1 MQNFFIYLSSYSLG
15 AARGPHHR
23 SAPENFF
30 IYLYVGPDIR
40 VGNAT
45 MGGDCPGI
53 SLFISTVRSDGLRC
67 RALRMRAIQ
76 NFFIYLSLRCMCA
89 RLLGPETFLTC
100 RFLYL
105 FERAWQGPCDR
116 PATRRSKLWNF
127 FIYLSKRLGGR
138 AIVAVPLIAVLEF
151 LYLFELPHLLRCSGT
166 RRGMLESKNFFIYL
180 KSDIFSEARAPRGET
195 SIFLLLLF

>member
-1 MQNFFIYLSSYSLG
+1 MQNFFIYLSNYSLG

-45 MGGDCPGI
+45 MGGACPGI

-76 NFFIYLSLRCMCA
+76 NFFIYLSLRCMRA
-89 RLLGPETFLTC
+89 RLLNPETFLTGKL
-100 RFLYL
+100 LYS
-105 FERAWQGPCDR
+105 FEQAWQKSCGR
-116 PATRRSKLWNF
+116 PATRRIKYGISL
-127 FIYLSKRLGGR
+127 FI
-138 AIVAVPLIAVLEF
+138 
-151 LYLFELPHLLRCSGT
+151 
-166 RRGMLESKNFFIYL
+166 
-180 KSDIFSEARAPRGET
+180 
-195 SIFLLLLF
+195 

>member
-1 MQNFFIYLSSYSLG
+1 MLKCNNNTIIQYNNTRIQEMQNFFIYLSSHSLG

-23 SAPENFF
+23 NAPENFF

-76 NFFIYLSLRCMCA
+76 NFFIYLSLGCMRA
-89 RLLGPETFLTC
+89 RLVIRETFLT
-100 RFLYL
+100 LI
-105 FERAWQGPCDR
+105 
-116 PATRRSKLWNF
+116 F
-127 FIYLSKRLGGR
+127 FIFLNRHGKGRVVIQQQGGPDYG
-138 AIVAVPLIAVLEF
+138 IS
-151 LYLFELPHLLRCSGT
+151 LF
-166 RRGMLESKNFFIYL
+166 I
-180 KSDIFSEARAPRGET
+180 
-195 SIFLLLLF
+195 

>member
-1 MQNFFIYLSSYSLG
+1 MQNFFIYLSNYSRG

-67 RALRMRAIQ
+67 RALRMTTNARIRVSPTGFKASRQ
-76 NFFIYLSLRCMCA
+76 GSRFYLPLV
-89 RLLGPETFLTC
+89 LGP
-100 RFLYL
+100 
-105 FERAWQGPCDR
+105 AWVTGV
-116 PATRRSKLWNF
+116 
-127 FIYLSKRLGGR
+127 GR
-138 AIVAVPLIAVLEF
+138 AVW
-151 LYLFELPHLLRCSGT
+151 
-166 RRGMLESKNFFIYL
+166 
-180 KSDIFSEARAPRGET
+180 
-195 SIFLLLLF
+195 